1 MESPARAH
9 YLGAEGANLT
19 EHFSIENM
27 VKNEIVLIIPYSESL
42 WGGTLRLPQVLIKP
56 RKMHSS
62 SFAVHWRR
70 HAELG

>member
-9 YLGAEGANLT
+9 YLGAKGANLT

-42 WGGTLRLPQVLIKP
+42 CR
-56 RKMHSS
+56 S
-62 SFAVHWRR
+62 
-70 HAELG
+70 